1 MNKTKMIM
9 NIKAI
14 LISALLC
21 LTASVA
27 NAQNGSWSGELNIQG
42 MKLPLVFNFTDNGC
56 TIDSPSQGA
65 KGIKAEKSITPE
77 GKLKVTVGMIGATFE
92 GTMEEQAITGTFTQN
107 GMSFP
112 LTLKPGEQ
120 KNNRPQTP
128 VPPFPYT
135 TEEMTF
141 SNGDITLNGTLTLP
155 EGWDKS
161 TKVVVMVTGSG
172 QQNRDEE
179 LFEHKPFA
187 VIADALA
194 RKGIASLRYDDRGW
208 GNKAIRFT
216 DFTTDDFKQDAAA
229 GIDFLRRKFKSVGVI
244 GHSEGG
250 TIALMLASEGKA
262 DFIVTL
268 AGMAISG
275 KQTLMNQNLA
285 SLRSIGMPE
294 EMVKKYSDVI
304 SDIFDKVAAGQ
315 DIDEYLKGAENMENF
330 KPIIEQAKKLL
341 TSPYMRHF
349 ITIEIQ
355 SSLPNIKCPVL
366 ALNGKKD
373 TQVEYKQNLEVLESG
388 LTNCSHETI
397 AYDDL
402 NHLFQHC
409 ATGSIVEYHQ
419 IEETISQEVLDKI
432 ISWIK

>member
-1 MNKTKMIM
+1 MR
-9 NIKAI
+9 IKLFFIAAI
-14 LISALLC
+14 LC
-21 LTASVA
+21 LMASVA
-27 NAQNGSWSGELNIQG
+27 KAQKGSWSGELNIQG
-42 MKLPLVFNFTDNGC
+42 IKLPLVFNFTDDGC

-77 GKLKVTVGMIGATFE
+77 GKLKVTAGMIGASFE
-92 GTMEEQAITGTFTQN
+92 GTMEEQTITGTFTQN
-107 GMSFP
+107 GMSLP

-128 VPPFPYT
+128 VPPFPYI
-135 TEEMTF
+135 TEEVTF

-155 EGWDKS
+155 EGWDKN
-161 TKVVVMVTGSG
+161 TKAVVMVTGSG

-179 LFEHKPFA
+179 IFDHKPFA

-229 GIDFLRRKFKSVGVI
+229 GIDLLRRKFKTVGVI

-250 TIALMLASEGKA
+250 TIALMLASEGKT
-262 DFIVTL
+262 DFVVSL
-268 AGMAISG
+268 AGMTISG
-275 KQTLMNQNLA
+275 KQTLLNQNIDA
-285 SLRSIGMPE
+285 LRSIGLQE
-294 EMVKKYSDVI
+294 ETVEKYSEVI

-330 KPIIEQAKKLL
+330 KPIIDHAKKLL

-349 ITIEIQ
+349 ITKDIHN
-355 SSLPNIKCPVL
+355 SLPNIKCPVL

-373 TQVEYKQNLEVLESG
+373 TQVEYKQNLEVLENG
-388 LTNCSHETI
+388 LSNCSHETV
-397 AYDDL
+397 AYDNL

-409 ATGSIVEYHQ
+409 TNGSIVEYHQ

>member
-1 MNKTKMIM
+1 MR
-9 NIKAI
+9 IKLFFIAAI
-14 LISALLC
+14 LC
-21 LTASVA
+21 LMASVSK
-27 NAQNGSWSGELNIQG
+27 AQKGSWAGELNIQG
-42 MKLPLVFNFTDNGC
+42 IKLPLVFNFTDDGC

-77 GKLKVTVGMIGATFE
+77 GKLKVTAGMIGASFE
-92 GTMEEQAITGTFTQN
+92 GTMEEQTITGTFTQN
-107 GMSFP
+107 GMSLP

-128 VPPFPYT
+128 VPPFPYI
-135 TEEMTF
+135 TEEVTF

-155 EGWDKS
+155 EGWDKN
-161 TKVVVMVTGSG
+161 TKAVVMVTGSG

-179 LFEHKPFA
+179 IFDHKPFA

-229 GIDFLRRKFKSVGVI
+229 GIDLLRRKFKTVGVI

-250 TIALMLASEGKA
+250 TIALMLASEGKT
-262 DFIVTL
+262 DFVVSL
-268 AGMAISG
+268 AGMTISG
-275 KQTLMNQNLA
+275 KQTLLNQNIDA
-285 SLRSIGMPE
+285 LRSIGLQE
-294 EMVKKYSDVI
+294 ETVEKYSEVI

-330 KPIIEQAKKLL
+330 KPIIDHAKKLL

-349 ITIEIQ
+349 ITKDIHN
-355 SSLPNIKCPVL
+355 SLPNIKCPVL

-373 TQVEYKQNLEVLESG
+373 TQVEYKQNLEVLENG
-388 LTNCSHETI
+388 LSNCSHETV
-397 AYDDL
+397 AYDNL

-409 ATGSIVEYHQ
+409 TNGSIVEYHQ

>member
-1 MNKTKMIM
+1 MR
-9 NIKAI
+9 IKLFFIAAI
-14 LISALLC
+14 LC
-21 LTASVA
+21 LMASVA
-27 NAQNGSWSGELNIQG
+27 KAQKGSWSGELNIQG
-42 MKLPLVFNFTDNGC
+42 IKLPLVFNFTDDGC

-77 GKLKVTVGMIGATFE
+77 GKLKVTAGMIGASFE
-92 GTMEEQAITGTFTQN
+92 GTMEEQTITGTFTQN
-107 GMSFP
+107 GMSLP

-128 VPPFPYT
+128 VPPFPYI
-135 TEEMTF
+135 TEEVTF

-155 EGWDKS
+155 EGWDKN
-161 TKVVVMVTGSG
+161 TKAVVMVTGSG

-179 LFEHKPFA
+179 IFDHKPFA

-229 GIDFLRRKFKSVGVI
+229 GIDLLRRKFKTVGVI

-250 TIALMLASEGKA
+250 TIALMLASEGKT
-262 DFIVTL
+262 DFVVSL
-268 AGMAISG
+268 AGMTISG
-275 KQTLMNQNLA
+275 KQTLLNQNIDA
-285 SLRSIGMPE
+285 LRSIGLQE
-294 EMVKKYSDVI
+294 ETVKKYSEVI
-304 SDIFDKVAAGQ
+304 SDIFDKVAEGQ

-330 KPIIEQAKKLL
+330 KPIIDQAKKLL

-349 ITIEIQ
+349 ITKDIHN
-355 SSLPNIKCPVL
+355 SLPNIKCPVL

-373 TQVEYKQNLEVLESG
+373 TQVEYKQNLEVLENG
-388 LTNCSHETI
+388 LTNCSHETV
-397 AYDDL
+397 AYDNL

-409 ATGSIVEYHQ
+409 TNGSIVEYHQ

>member
-1 MNKTKMIM
+1 MR
-9 NIKAI
+9 IKSFFIA
-14 LISALLC
+14 ALLC
-21 LTASVA
+21 MTASVA
-27 NAQNGSWSGELNIQG
+27 KAQKGSWSGELNIQG
-42 MKLPLVFNFTDNGC
+42 IKLPLVFNFTDDGC
-56 TIDSPSQGA
+56 TLDSPSQGA

-77 GKLKVTVGMIGATFE
+77 GKLKVTVGTIGATFE
-92 GTMEEQAITGTFTQN
+92 GTMEEQTITGIFTQN

-135 TEEMTF
+135 TEEVTL
-141 SNGDITLNGTLTLP
+141 SNGDITLHGTLTLP
-155 EGWDKS
+155 QGCDKS
-161 TKVVVMVTGSG
+161 TKAVVMVTGSG

-179 LFEHKPFA
+179 IFGHKPFA

-194 RKGIASLRYDDRGW
+194 RNGIASLRYDDRGW
-208 GNKAIRFT
+208 GNKAIRFS
-216 DFTTDDFKQDAAA
+216 DFTTDDFKQDATTA
-229 GIDFLRRKFKSVGVI
+229 IDFLRRRFTTVGVV

-262 DFIVTL
+262 DFIVSL

-275 KQTLMNQNLA
+275 KQTLLNQNIA
-285 SLRSIGMPE
+285 TLRSIGMQE
-294 EMVKKYSDVI
+294 DAVEKFSGVI

-315 DIDEYLKGAENMENF
+315 DFDEYLKGAENMENF
-330 KPIIEQAKKLL
+330 KPVIEQAKKLL

-349 ITIEIQ
+349 ITIDIRA
-355 SSLPNIKCPVL
+355 SLPNIKCPVL

-373 TQVEYKQNLEVLESG
+373 TQVEYKQNLDTLENG
-388 LTNCSHETI
+388 LVNCSHETI

-409 ATGSIVEYHQ
+409 TNGSIVEYHQ

>member
-1 MNKTKMIM
+1 MR
-9 NIKAI
+9 IKLFFIAAI
-14 LISALLC
+14 LC
-21 LTASVA
+21 LMASVA
-27 NAQNGSWSGELNIQG
+27 KAQKGSWSGELNIQG
-42 MKLPLVFNFTDNGC
+42 IKLPLVFNFTDDGC

-77 GKLKVTVGMIGATFE
+77 GKLKVTVGMIGASFE

-107 GMSFP
+107 GMSLP

-128 VPPFPYT
+128 VPPFPYI
-135 TEEMTF
+135 TEEVTF

-155 EGWDKS
+155 EGWDKN
-161 TKVVVMVTGSG
+161 TKAVVMVTGSG

-179 LFEHKPFA
+179 IFDHKPFA

-229 GIDFLRRKFKSVGVI
+229 GIDLLRRKFKTVGVI

-250 TIALMLASEGKA
+250 TIALMLASEGKT
-262 DFIVTL
+262 DFVVSL
-268 AGMAISG
+268 AGMTISG
-275 KQTLMNQNLA
+275 KQTLLNQNIDA
-285 SLRSIGMPE
+285 LRSIGLQE
-294 EMVKKYSDVI
+294 ETVEKYSEVI

-330 KPIIEQAKKLL
+330 KPIIDHAKKLL

-349 ITIEIQ
+349 ITKDIHN
-355 SSLPNIKCPVL
+355 SLPNIKCPVL

-373 TQVEYKQNLEVLESG
+373 TQVEYKQNLEVLENG
-388 LTNCSHETI
+388 LTNCSHETV
-397 AYDDL
+397 AYDNL

-409 ATGSIVEYHQ
+409 TNGSIVEYHQ

>member
-1 MNKTKMIM
+1 MR
-9 NIKAI
+9 IKLFFIAAI
-14 LISALLC
+14 LC
-21 LTASVA
+21 LMASVSK
-27 NAQNGSWSGELNIQG
+27 AQKGSWAGELNIQG
-42 MKLPLVFNFTDNGC
+42 IKLPLVFNFTDDGC

-77 GKLKVTVGMIGATFE
+77 GKLKVTAWMIGASFE
-92 GTMEEQAITGTFTQN
+92 GTMEEQTITGTFTQN
-107 GMSFP
+107 GMSLP

-128 VPPFPYT
+128 VPPFPYI
-135 TEEMTF
+135 TEEVTF

-155 EGWDKS
+155 EGWDKN
-161 TKVVVMVTGSG
+161 TKAVVMVTGSG

-179 LFEHKPFA
+179 IFDHKPFA

-229 GIDFLRRKFKSVGVI
+229 GIDLLRRKFKTVGVI

-250 TIALMLASEGKA
+250 TIALMLASEGKT
-262 DFIVTL
+262 DFVVSL
-268 AGMAISG
+268 AGMTISG
-275 KQTLMNQNLA
+275 KQTLLNQNIDA
-285 SLRSIGMPE
+285 LRSIGLQE
-294 EMVKKYSDVI
+294 ETVEKYSEVI

-330 KPIIEQAKKLL
+330 KPIIDHAKKLL

-349 ITIEIQ
+349 ITKDIHN
-355 SSLPNIKCPVL
+355 SLPNIKCPVL

-373 TQVEYKQNLEVLESG
+373 TQVAYKQNLEVLENG
-388 LTNCSHETI
+388 LTNCSHETV
-397 AYDDL
+397 AYDNL

-409 ATGSIVEYHQ
+409 TNGSIVEYHQ

>member
-1 MNKTKMIM
+1 MR
-9 NIKAI
+9 IKLFFIAAI
-14 LISALLC
+14 LC
-21 LTASVA
+21 LMASVA
-27 NAQNGSWSGELNIQG
+27 KAQKGSWSGELNIQG
-42 MKLPLVFNFTDNGC
+42 IKLPLVFNFTDDGC

-77 GKLKVTVGMIGATFE
+77 GKLKVTAGMIGASFE
-92 GTMEEQAITGTFTQN
+92 GTMEEQTITGTFTQN
-107 GMSFP
+107 GMSLP

-128 VPPFPYT
+128 VPPFPYI
-135 TEEMTF
+135 TEEVTF

-155 EGWDKS
+155 EGWDKN
-161 TKVVVMVTGSG
+161 TKAVVMVTGSG

-179 LFEHKPFA
+179 IFDHKPFA

-229 GIDFLRRKFKSVGVI
+229 GIDLLRRKFKTVGVI

-250 TIALMLASEGKA
+250 TIALMLASEGKT
-262 DFIVTL
+262 DFVVSL
-268 AGMAISG
+268 AGMTISG
-275 KQTLMNQNLA
+275 KQTLLNQNIDA
-285 SLRSIGMPE
+285 LRSIGLQE
-294 EMVKKYSDVI
+294 ETVKKYSEVI

-330 KPIIEQAKKLL
+330 KPIIDQAKKLL

-349 ITIEIQ
+349 ITKDIHN
-355 SSLPNIKCPVL
+355 SLPNIKCPVL

-373 TQVEYKQNLEVLESG
+373 TQVEYKQNLEVLENG
-388 LTNCSHETI
+388 LTNCSHETV
-397 AYDDL
+397 AYDNL

-409 ATGSIVEYHQ
+409 TNGSIVEYHQ

-432 ISWIK
+432 TSWIK

>member
-1 MNKTKMIM
+1 MR
-9 NIKAI
+9 IKLFFIAAI
-14 LISALLC
+14 LC
-21 LTASVA
+21 LMASVA
-27 NAQNGSWSGELNIQG
+27 KAQKGSWSGELNIQG
-42 MKLPLVFNFTDNGC
+42 IKLPLVFNFTDDGC

-77 GKLKVTVGMIGATFE
+77 GKLKVTAGMIGASFE
-92 GTMEEQAITGTFTQN
+92 GTMEEQTITGTFTQN
-107 GMSFP
+107 GMSLP

-128 VPPFPYT
+128 VPPFPYI
-135 TEEMTF
+135 TEEVTF

-155 EGWDKS
+155 EGWDKN
-161 TKVVVMVTGSG
+161 TKAVVMVTGSG

-179 LFEHKPFA
+179 IFDHKPFA

-229 GIDFLRRKFKSVGVI
+229 GIDLLRRKFKTVGVI

-250 TIALMLASEGKA
+250 TIALMLASEGKT
-262 DFIVTL
+262 DFVVSL
-268 AGMAISG
+268 AGMTISG
-275 KQTLMNQNLA
+275 KQTLLNQNIDA
-285 SLRSIGMPE
+285 LRSIGLQE
-294 EMVKKYSDVI
+294 ETVEKYSEVI

-330 KPIIEQAKKLL
+330 KPIIDHAKKLL

-349 ITIEIQ
+349 ITKDIHN
-355 SSLPNIKCPVL
+355 SLPNIKCPVL

-373 TQVEYKQNLEVLESG
+373 TQVAYKQNLEVLENG
-388 LTNCSHETI
+388 LTNCSHETV
-397 AYDDL
+397 AYDNL

-409 ATGSIVEYHQ
+409 TNGSIVEYHQ

>member
-1 MNKTKMIM
+1 MR
-9 NIKAI
+9 IKLFFIAAI
-14 LISALLC
+14 LC
-21 LTASVA
+21 LMASVA
-27 NAQNGSWSGELNIQG
+27 KAQKGSWSGELNIQG
-42 MKLPLVFNFTDNGC
+42 IKLPLVFNFTDDGC

-77 GKLKVTVGMIGATFE
+77 GKLKVTAGMIGASFE
-92 GTMEEQAITGTFTQN
+92 GTMEEQTITGTFTQN
-107 GMSFP
+107 GMSLP

-128 VPPFPYT
+128 VPPFPYI
-135 TEEMTF
+135 TEEVTF

-155 EGWDKS
+155 EGWDKN
-161 TKVVVMVTGSG
+161 TKAVVMVTGSG

-179 LFEHKPFA
+179 IFDHKPFA

-229 GIDFLRRKFKSVGVI
+229 GIDLLRRKFKTVGVI

-250 TIALMLASEGKA
+250 TIALMLASEGKT
-262 DFIVTL
+262 DFVVSL
-268 AGMAISG
+268 AGMTISG
-275 KQTLMNQNLA
+275 KQTLLNQNIDA
-285 SLRSIGMPE
+285 LRSIGLQE
-294 EMVKKYSDVI
+294 ETVEKYSEVI

-330 KPIIEQAKKLL
+330 KPIIDQAKKLL

-349 ITIEIQ
+349 ITIDIHN
-355 SSLPNIKCPVL
+355 SLPNIKCPVL

-373 TQVEYKQNLEVLESG
+373 TQVEYKQNLEVLENG
-388 LTNCSHETI
+388 LTNCSHETV
-397 AYDDL
+397 AYDNL

-409 ATGSIVEYHQ
+409 TNGSIVEYHQ

>member
-1 MNKTKMIM
+1 MR
-9 NIKAI
+9 IKLFFIAAI
-14 LISALLC
+14 LC
-21 LTASVA
+21 LMASVA
-27 NAQNGSWSGELNIQG
+27 KAQKGSWSGELNIQG
-42 MKLPLVFNFTDNGC
+42 IKLPLVFNFTDDGC

-77 GKLKVTVGMIGATFE
+77 GKLKVTAGMIGASFE

-107 GMSFP
+107 GMSLP

-128 VPPFPYT
+128 VPPFPYI
-135 TEEMTF
+135 TEEVTF

-155 EGWDKS
+155 EGWDKN
-161 TKVVVMVTGSG
+161 TKAVVMVTGSG

-179 LFEHKPFA
+179 IFDHKPFA

-229 GIDFLRRKFKSVGVI
+229 GIDLLRRKFKTVGVI

-250 TIALMLASEGKA
+250 TIALMLASEGKT
-262 DFIVTL
+262 DFVVSL
-268 AGMAISG
+268 AGMTISG
-275 KQTLMNQNLA
+275 KQTLLNQNIDA
-285 SLRSIGMPE
+285 LRSIGLQE
-294 EMVKKYSDVI
+294 ETVKKYSEVI

-330 KPIIEQAKKLL
+330 KPIIDHAKKLL

-349 ITIEIQ
+349 ITKDIHN
-355 SSLPNIKCPVL
+355 SLPNIKCPVL

-373 TQVEYKQNLEVLESG
+373 TQVEYKQNLEVLENG
-388 LTNCSHETI
+388 LTNCSHETV
-397 AYDDL
+397 AYDNL

-409 ATGSIVEYHQ
+409 TNGSIVEYHQ

>member
-1 MNKTKMIM
+1 MR
-9 NIKAI
+9 IKLFFIAAI
-14 LISALLC
+14 LC
-21 LTASVA
+21 LMASVA
-27 NAQNGSWSGELNIQG
+27 KAQKGSWSGELNIQG
-42 MKLPLVFNFTDNGC
+42 IKLPLVFNFTDDGC

-77 GKLKVTVGMIGATFE
+77 GKLKVTAGMIGASFE
-92 GTMEEQAITGTFTQN
+92 GTMEEQTITGTFTQN
-107 GMSFP
+107 GMSLP

-128 VPPFPYT
+128 VPPFPYI
-135 TEEMTF
+135 TEEVTF

-155 EGWDKS
+155 EGWDKN
-161 TKVVVMVTGSG
+161 TKAVVMVTGSG

-179 LFEHKPFA
+179 IFDHKPFA

-229 GIDFLRRKFKSVGVI
+229 GIDLLRRKFKTVGVI

-250 TIALMLASEGKA
+250 TIALMLASEGKT
-262 DFIVTL
+262 DFVVSL
-268 AGMAISG
+268 AGMTISG
-275 KQTLMNQNLA
+275 KQTLLNQNIDA
-285 SLRSIGMPE
+285 LRSIGLQE
-294 EMVKKYSDVI
+294 ETVEKYSDVI

-330 KPIIEQAKKLL
+330 KPIIDHAKKLL

-349 ITIEIQ
+349 ITKDIHN
-355 SSLPNIKCPVL
+355 SLPNIKCPVL

-373 TQVEYKQNLEVLESG
+373 TQVEYKQNLEVLENG

-397 AYDDL
+397 AYDNL

-409 ATGSIVEYHQ
+409 TNGSIVEYHQ

>member
-1 MNKTKMIM
+1 MR
-9 NIKAI
+9 IKLFFIAAI
-14 LISALLC
+14 LC
-21 LTASVA
+21 LMASVA
-27 NAQNGSWSGELNIQG
+27 KAQKGSWSGELNIQG
-42 MKLPLVFNFTDNGC
+42 IKLPLVFNFTDDGC

-77 GKLKVTVGMIGATFE
+77 GKLKVTAGMIGASFE
-92 GTMEEQAITGTFTQN
+92 GTMEEQTITGTFTQN
-107 GMSFP
+107 GMSLP

-128 VPPFPYT
+128 VPPFPYI
-135 TEEMTF
+135 TEEVTF

-155 EGWDKS
+155 EGWDKN
-161 TKVVVMVTGSG
+161 TKAVVMVTGSG

-179 LFEHKPFA
+179 IFDHKPFA

-229 GIDFLRRKFKSVGVI
+229 GIDLLRRKFKTVGVI

-250 TIALMLASEGKA
+250 TIALMLASEGKT
-262 DFIVTL
+262 DFVVSL
-268 AGMAISG
+268 AGMTISG
-275 KQTLMNQNLA
+275 KQTLLNQNIDA
-285 SLRSIGMPE
+285 LRSIGLQE
-294 EMVKKYSDVI
+294 ETVKKYSEVI
-304 SDIFDKVAAGQ
+304 SDIFDKVAEGQ

-330 KPIIEQAKKLL
+330 KPIIDQAKKLL

-349 ITIEIQ
+349 ITIDIHN
-355 SSLPNIKCPVL
+355 SLPNIKCPVL

-373 TQVEYKQNLEVLESG
+373 TQVAYKQNLEVLENG

-397 AYDDL
+397 AYDNL

-409 ATGSIVEYHQ
+409 TNGSIVEYHQ

>member
-1 MNKTKMIM
+1 MR
-9 NIKAI
+9 IKLFFIAAI
-14 LISALLC
+14 LC
-21 LTASVA
+21 LMASVA
-27 NAQNGSWSGELNIQG
+27 KAQKGSWSGELNIQG
-42 MKLPLVFNFTDNGC
+42 IKLPLVFNFTDDGC

-77 GKLKVTVGMIGATFE
+77 GKLKVTAGMIGASFE
-92 GTMEEQAITGTFTQN
+92 GTMEEQTITGTFTQN
-107 GMSFP
+107 GMSLP

-128 VPPFPYT
+128 VPPFPYI
-135 TEEMTF
+135 TEEVTF

-155 EGWDKS
+155 EGWDKN
-161 TKVVVMVTGSG
+161 TKAVVMVTGSG

-179 LFEHKPFA
+179 IFDHKPFA

-216 DFTTDDFKQDAAA
+216 DFTTDDFKHDTAA
-229 GIDFLRRKFKSVGVI
+229 GIDLLRRKFKTVGVI

-250 TIALMLASEGKA
+250 TIALMLASEGKT
-262 DFIVTL
+262 DFIVSL
-268 AGMAISG
+268 AGMTISG
-275 KQTLMNQNLA
+275 KQTLLNQNIDA
-285 SLRSIGMPE
+285 LRSIGLQE
-294 EMVKKYSDVI
+294 ETVEKYSEVI

-330 KPIIEQAKKLL
+330 KPIIDHAKKLL

-349 ITIEIQ
+349 ITIDIHN
-355 SSLPNIKCPVL
+355 SLPNIKCPVL

-373 TQVEYKQNLEVLESG
+373 TQVAYKQNLEVLENG

-397 AYDDL
+397 AYDNL

-409 ATGSIVEYHQ
+409 TNGSIVEYHQ

>member
-1 MNKTKMIM
+1 MR
-9 NIKAI
+9 IKLFFIAAI
-14 LISALLC
+14 LC
-21 LTASVA
+21 LMASVA
-27 NAQNGSWSGELNIQG
+27 KAQKGSWSGELNIQG
-42 MKLPLVFNFTDNGC
+42 IKLPLVFNFTDDGC

-77 GKLKVTVGMIGATFE
+77 GKLKVTAGMIGASFE
-92 GTMEEQAITGTFTQN
+92 GTMEEQTITGTFTQN
-107 GMSFP
+107 GMSLP

-135 TEEMTF
+135 TEEVTF

-155 EGWDKS
+155 EGWDKN
-161 TKVVVMVTGSG
+161 TKAVVMVTGSG

-179 LFEHKPFA
+179 IFDHKPFA

-229 GIDFLRRKFKSVGVI
+229 GIDLLRRKFKTVGVI

-250 TIALMLASEGKA
+250 TIALMLASEGKT
-262 DFIVTL
+262 DFVVSL
-268 AGMAISG
+268 AGMTISG
-275 KQTLMNQNLA
+275 KQTLLNQNIDA
-285 SLRSIGMPE
+285 LRSIGLQE
-294 EMVKKYSDVI
+294 ETVEKYSEVI

-330 KPIIEQAKKLL
+330 KPIIDHAKKLL

-349 ITIEIQ
+349 ITKDIHN
-355 SSLPNIKCPVL
+355 SLPNIKCPVL

-373 TQVEYKQNLEVLESG
+373 TQVAYKQNLEVLENG
-388 LTNCSHETI
+388 LSNCSHETI
-397 AYDDL
+397 AYDNL

-409 ATGSIVEYHQ
+409 TNGSIVEYHQ

>member
-1 MNKTKMIM
+1 MR
-9 NIKAI
+9 IKLFFIAAI
-14 LISALLC
+14 LC
-21 LTASVA
+21 LMASVA
-27 NAQNGSWSGELNIQG
+27 KAQKGSWSGELNIQG
-42 MKLPLVFNFTDNGC
+42 IKLPLVFNFTDDGC

-77 GKLKVTVGMIGATFE
+77 GKLKVTAGMIGASFE
-92 GTMEEQAITGTFTQN
+92 GTMEEQTITGTFTQN
-107 GMSFP
+107 GMSLP

-128 VPPFPYT
+128 VPPFPYI
-135 TEEMTF
+135 TEEVTF

-155 EGWDKS
+155 EGWDKN
-161 TKVVVMVTGSG
+161 TKAVVMVTGSG

-179 LFEHKPFA
+179 IFDHKPFA

-229 GIDFLRRKFKSVGVI
+229 GIDLLRRKFKTVGVI

-250 TIALMLASEGKA
+250 TIALMLASEGKT
-262 DFIVTL
+262 DFVVSL
-268 AGMAISG
+268 AGMTISG
-275 KQTLMNQNLA
+275 KQTLLNQNIDA
-285 SLRSIGMPE
+285 LRSIGLQE
-294 EMVKKYSDVI
+294 ETVEKYSEVI

-330 KPIIEQAKKLL
+330 KPIIDHAKKLL

-349 ITIEIQ
+349 ITIDIHN
-355 SSLPNIKCPVL
+355 SLPNIKCPVL

-373 TQVEYKQNLEVLESG
+373 TQVEYKQNLEVLENG
-388 LTNCSHETI
+388 LTNCSHETV
-397 AYDDL
+397 AYDNL

-409 ATGSIVEYHQ
+409 TNGSIVEYHQ

>member
-1 MNKTKMIM
+1 MR
-9 NIKAI
+9 IKLFFIAAI
-14 LISALLC
+14 LC
-21 LTASVA
+21 LMASVA
-27 NAQNGSWSGELNIQG
+27 KAQKGSWSGELNIQG
-42 MKLPLVFNFTDNGC
+42 IKLPLVFNFTDDGC

-77 GKLKVTVGMIGATFE
+77 GKLKVTAGMIGASFE
-92 GTMEEQAITGTFTQN
+92 GTMEEQTITGTFTQN
-107 GMSFP
+107 GMSLP

-128 VPPFPYT
+128 VPPFPYI
-135 TEEMTF
+135 TEEVTF

-155 EGWDKS
+155 EGWDKN
-161 TKVVVMVTGSG
+161 TKAVVMVTGSG

-179 LFEHKPFA
+179 IFDHKPFA

-229 GIDFLRRKFKSVGVI
+229 GIDLLRRKFKTVGVI

-250 TIALMLASEGKA
+250 TIALMLASEGKT
-262 DFIVTL
+262 DFIVSL
-268 AGMAISG
+268 AGMTISG
-275 KQTLMNQNLA
+275 KQTLLNQNIDA
-285 SLRSIGMPE
+285 LRSIGLQE
-294 EMVKKYSDVI
+294 ETVKKYSEVI
-304 SDIFDKVAAGQ
+304 SDIFDKVAEGQ

-330 KPIIEQAKKLL
+330 KPIIDQAKKLL

-349 ITIEIQ
+349 ITIDIHN
-355 SSLPNIKCPVL
+355 SLPNIKCPVL

-373 TQVEYKQNLEVLESG
+373 TQVAYKQNLEVLENG
-388 LTNCSHETI
+388 LSNCSHETI
-397 AYDDL
+397 AYDNL

-409 ATGSIVEYHQ
+409 TNGSIVEYHQ

>member
-1 MNKTKMIM
+1 MR
-9 NIKAI
+9 IKLFFIAAI
-14 LISALLC
+14 LC
-21 LTASVA
+21 LMASVA
-27 NAQNGSWSGELNIQG
+27 KAQKGSWSGELNIQG
-42 MKLPLVFNFTDNGC
+42 IKLPLVFNFTDDGC

-77 GKLKVTVGMIGATFE
+77 GKLKVTAGMIGASFE
-92 GTMEEQAITGTFTQN
+92 GTMEEQTITGTFTQN
-107 GMSFP
+107 GMSLP

-135 TEEMTF
+135 TEEVTF

-155 EGWDKS
+155 EGWDKN
-161 TKVVVMVTGSG
+161 TKAVVMVTGSG

-179 LFEHKPFA
+179 IFDHKPFA

-229 GIDFLRRKFKSVGVI
+229 GIDLLRRKFKTVGVI

-250 TIALMLASEGKA
+250 TIALMLASEGKT
-262 DFIVTL
+262 DFVVSL
-268 AGMAISG
+268 AGMTISG
-275 KQTLMNQNLA
+275 KQTLLNQNIDA
-285 SLRSIGMPE
+285 LRSIGLQE
-294 EMVKKYSDVI
+294 ETVKKYSEVI
-304 SDIFDKVAAGQ
+304 SDIFDKVAEGQ

-330 KPIIEQAKKLL
+330 KPIIDQAKKLL

-349 ITIEIQ
+349 ITIDIHN
-355 SSLPNIKCPVL
+355 SLPNIKCPVL

-373 TQVEYKQNLEVLESG
+373 TQVAYKQNLEVLENG

-397 AYDDL
+397 AYDNL

-409 ATGSIVEYHQ
+409 TNGSIVEYHQ

>member
-1 MNKTKMIM
+1 MR
-9 NIKAI
+9 IKLFFIAAI
-14 LISALLC
+14 LC
-21 LTASVA
+21 LMASVA
-27 NAQNGSWSGELNIQG
+27 KAQKGSWSGELNIQG
-42 MKLPLVFNFTDNGC
+42 IKLPLVFNFTDDGC

-77 GKLKVTVGMIGATFE
+77 GKLKVTAGMIGASFE
-92 GTMEEQAITGTFTQN
+92 GTMEEQTITGTFTQN
-107 GMSFP
+107 GMSLP

-128 VPPFPYT
+128 VPPFPYI
-135 TEEMTF
+135 TEEVTF

-155 EGWDKS
+155 EGWDKN
-161 TKVVVMVTGSG
+161 TKAVVMVTGSG

-179 LFEHKPFA
+179 IFDHKPFA

-216 DFTTDDFKQDAAA
+216 DFTTDDFKHDTAA
-229 GIDFLRRKFKSVGVI
+229 GIDLLRRKFKTVGVI

-250 TIALMLASEGKA
+250 TIALMLASEGKT
-262 DFIVTL
+262 DFIVSL
-268 AGMAISG
+268 AGMTISG
-275 KQTLMNQNLA
+275 KQTLLNQNIDA
-285 SLRSIGMPE
+285 LRSIGLQE
-294 EMVKKYSDVI
+294 ETVKKYSEVI
-304 SDIFDKVAAGQ
+304 SDIFDKVAEGQ

-330 KPIIEQAKKLL
+330 KPIIDQAKKLL

-349 ITIEIQ
+349 ITIDIHN
-355 SSLPNIKCPVL
+355 SLPNIKCPVL

-373 TQVEYKQNLEVLESG
+373 TQVAYKQNLEVLENG

-397 AYDDL
+397 AYDNL

-409 ATGSIVEYHQ
+409 SNGSIVEYHQ
-419 IEETISQEVLDKI
+419 IEETISQKVLDKI

>member
-1 MNKTKMIM
+1 MR
-9 NIKAI
+9 IKLFFIAAI
-14 LISALLC
+14 LC
-21 LTASVA
+21 LMASVA
-27 NAQNGSWSGELNIQG
+27 KAQKGSWSGELNIQG
-42 MKLPLVFNFTDNGC
+42 IKLPLVFNFTDDGC

-77 GKLKVTVGMIGATFE
+77 GKLKVTVGMIGASFE
-92 GTMEEQAITGTFTQN
+92 GTMEEQTITGTFTQN
-107 GMSFP
+107 GMSLP

-128 VPPFPYT
+128 VPPFPYI
-135 TEEMTF
+135 TEEVTF

-155 EGWDKS
+155 EGWDKN

-179 LFEHKPFA
+179 IFDHKPFA

-229 GIDFLRRKFKSVGVI
+229 GIDLLRRKFKTVGVI

-250 TIALMLASEGKA
+250 TIALMLASEGKT
-262 DFIVTL
+262 DFIVSL
-268 AGMAISG
+268 AGMTISG
-275 KQTLMNQNLA
+275 KQTLLNQNIDA
-285 SLRSIGMPE
+285 LRSIGLQE
-294 EMVKKYSDVI
+294 ETVEKYSEVI

-330 KPIIEQAKKLL
+330 KPIIDHAKKLL

-349 ITIEIQ
+349 ITKDIHN
-355 SSLPNIKCPVL
+355 SLPNIKCPVL

-373 TQVEYKQNLEVLESG
+373 TQVEYKQNLEVLENG
-388 LTNCSHETI
+388 LTNCSHETV
-397 AYDDL
+397 AYDNL

-409 ATGSIVEYHQ
+409 TNGSIVEYHQ

>member
-1 MNKTKMIM
+1 MR
-9 NIKAI
+9 IKLFFIAAI
-14 LISALLC
+14 LC
-21 LTASVA
+21 LMASVSK
-27 NAQNGSWSGELNIQG
+27 AQKGSWAGELNIQG
-42 MKLPLVFNFTDNGC
+42 IKLPLVFNFTDDGC

-77 GKLKVTVGMIGATFE
+77 GKLKVTAGMIGASFE
-92 GTMEEQAITGTFTQN
+92 GTMEEQTITGTFTQN
-107 GMSFP
+107 GMSLP

-128 VPPFPYT
+128 VPPFPYI
-135 TEEMTF
+135 TEEVTF

-155 EGWDKS
+155 EGWDKN
-161 TKVVVMVTGSG
+161 TKAVVMVTGSG

-179 LFEHKPFA
+179 IFDHKPFA

-229 GIDFLRRKFKSVGVI
+229 GIDLLRRKFKTVGVI

-250 TIALMLASEGKA
+250 TIALMLASEGKT
-262 DFIVTL
+262 DFIVSL
-268 AGMAISG
+268 AGMTISG
-275 KQTLMNQNLA
+275 KQTLLNQNIDA
-285 SLRSIGMPE
+285 LRSIGLQE
-294 EMVKKYSDVI
+294 ETVKKYSEVI
-304 SDIFDKVAAGQ
+304 SDIFDKVAEGQ

-330 KPIIEQAKKLL
+330 KPIIDQAKKLL

-349 ITIEIQ
+349 ITIDIHN
-355 SSLPNIKCPVL
+355 SLPNIKCPVL

-373 TQVEYKQNLEVLESG
+373 TQVAYKQNLEVLENG

-397 AYDDL
+397 AYDNL

-409 ATGSIVEYHQ
+409 TNGSIVEYHQ

>member
-1 MNKTKMIM
+1 MR
-9 NIKAI
+9 IKLFFIAAI
-14 LISALLC
+14 LC
-21 LTASVA
+21 LMASVA
-27 NAQNGSWSGELNIQG
+27 KAQKGSWSGELNIQG
-42 MKLPLVFNFTDNGC
+42 IKLPLVFNFTDDGC

-77 GKLKVTVGMIGATFE
+77 GKLKVTAGMIGASFE
-92 GTMEEQAITGTFTQN
+92 GTMEEQTITGTFTQN
-107 GMSFP
+107 GMSLP

-128 VPPFPYT
+128 VPPFPYI
-135 TEEMTF
+135 TEEVTF

-155 EGWDKS
+155 EGWDKN
-161 TKVVVMVTGSG
+161 TKAVVMVTGSG

-179 LFEHKPFA
+179 IFDHKPFA

-229 GIDFLRRKFKSVGVI
+229 GIDLLRRKFKTVGVI

-250 TIALMLASEGKA
+250 TIALMLASEGKT
-262 DFIVTL
+262 DFVVSL
-268 AGMAISG
+268 AGMTISG
-275 KQTLMNQNLA
+275 KQTLLNQDIDA
-285 SLRSIGMPE
+285 LRSIGLQE
-294 EMVKKYSDVI
+294 ETVEKYSEVI

-330 KPIIEQAKKLL
+330 KPIIDHAKKLL

-349 ITIEIQ
+349 ITKDIHN
-355 SSLPNIKCPVL
+355 SLPNIKCPVL

-373 TQVEYKQNLEVLESG
+373 TQVEYKQNLEVLENG
-388 LTNCSHETI
+388 LTNCSHETV
-397 AYDDL
+397 AYDNL

-409 ATGSIVEYHQ
+409 TNGSIVEYHQ

>member
-1 MNKTKMIM
+1 MR
-9 NIKAI
+9 IKLFFIAAI
-14 LISALLC
+14 LC
-21 LTASVA
+21 LMASVA
-27 NAQNGSWSGELNIQG
+27 KAQKGSWSGELNIQG
-42 MKLPLVFNFTDNGC
+42 IKLPLVFNFTDDGC
-56 TIDSPSQGA
+56 PIDSPSQGA

-77 GKLKVTVGMIGATFE
+77 GKLKVTAGMIGASFE
-92 GTMEEQAITGTFTQN
+92 GTMEEQTITGTFTQN
-107 GMSFP
+107 GMSLP

-128 VPPFPYT
+128 VPPFPYI
-135 TEEMTF
+135 TEEVTF

-155 EGWDKS
+155 EGWDKN
-161 TKVVVMVTGSG
+161 TKAVVMVTGSG

-179 LFEHKPFA
+179 IFDHKPFA

-229 GIDFLRRKFKSVGVI
+229 GIDLLRRKFKTVGVI

-250 TIALMLASEGKA
+250 TIALMLASEGKT
-262 DFIVTL
+262 DFIVSL
-268 AGMAISG
+268 AGMTISG
-275 KQTLMNQNLA
+275 KQTLLNQNIDA
-285 SLRSIGMPE
+285 LRSIGLQE
-294 EMVKKYSDVI
+294 ETVKKYSEVI
-304 SDIFDKVAAGQ
+304 SDIFDKVAEGQ

-330 KPIIEQAKKLL
+330 KPIIDQAKKLL

-349 ITIEIQ
+349 ITIDIHN
-355 SSLPNIKCPVL
+355 SLPNIKCPVL

-373 TQVEYKQNLEVLESG
+373 TQVAYKQNLEVLENG

-397 AYDDL
+397 AYDNL

-409 ATGSIVEYHQ
+409 TNGSIVEYHQ

>member
-1 MNKTKMIM
+1 MR
-9 NIKAI
+9 IKLFFIAAI
-14 LISALLC
+14 LC
-21 LTASVA
+21 LMASVA
-27 NAQNGSWSGELNIQG
+27 KAQKGSWSGELNIQG
-42 MKLPLVFNFTDNGC
+42 IKLPLVFNFTDDGC

-77 GKLKVTVGMIGATFE
+77 GKLKVTAGMIGASFE
-92 GTMEEQAITGTFTQN
+92 GTMEEQTITGTFTQN
-107 GMSFP
+107 GMSLP

-128 VPPFPYT
+128 VPPFPYI
-135 TEEMTF
+135 TEEVTF

-155 EGWDKS
+155 EGWDKN
-161 TKVVVMVTGSG
+161 TKAVVMVTGSG

-179 LFEHKPFA
+179 IFDHKPFA

-216 DFTTDDFKQDAAA
+216 DFTTDDFKHDTAA
-229 GIDFLRRKFKSVGVI
+229 GIDLLRRKFKTVGVI

-250 TIALMLASEGKA
+250 TIALMLASEGKT
-262 DFIVTL
+262 DFVVSL
-268 AGMAISG
+268 AGMTISG
-275 KQTLMNQNLA
+275 KQTLLNQNIDA
-285 SLRSIGMPE
+285 LRSIGLQE
-294 EMVKKYSDVI
+294 ETVEKYSEVI
-304 SDIFDKVAAGQ
+304 SDIFDKVAEGQ

-330 KPIIEQAKKLL
+330 KPIIDQAKKLL

-349 ITIEIQ
+349 ITIDIHN
-355 SSLPNIKCPVL
+355 SLPNIKCPVL

-373 TQVEYKQNLEVLESG
+373 TQVAYKQNLEVLENG

-397 AYDDL
+397 AYDNL

-409 ATGSIVEYHQ
+409 TNGSIVEYHQ

>member
-1 MNKTKMIM
+1 MR
-9 NIKAI
+9 IKLFFIAAI
-14 LISALLC
+14 LC
-21 LTASVA
+21 LMASVA
-27 NAQNGSWSGELNIQG
+27 KAQKGSWSGELNIQG
-42 MKLPLVFNFTDNGC
+42 IKLPLVFNFTDDGC

-77 GKLKVTVGMIGATFE
+77 GKLKVTVGMIGASFE
-92 GTMEEQAITGTFTQN
+92 GTMEEQTITGTFTQN
-107 GMSFP
+107 GMSLP

-128 VPPFPYT
+128 VPPFPYI
-135 TEEMTF
+135 TEEVTF

-155 EGWDKS
+155 EGWDKN
-161 TKVVVMVTGSG
+161 TKAVVMVTGSG

-179 LFEHKPFA
+179 IFDHKPFA

-229 GIDFLRRKFKSVGVI
+229 GIDLLRRKFKTVGVI

-250 TIALMLASEGKA
+250 TIALMLASEGKT
-262 DFIVTL
+262 DFVVSL
-268 AGMAISG
+268 AGMTISG
-275 KQTLMNQNLA
+275 KQTLLNQNIDA
-285 SLRSIGMPE
+285 LRSIGLQE
-294 EMVKKYSDVI
+294 ETVEKYSEVI

-330 KPIIEQAKKLL
+330 KPIIDHAKKLL

-349 ITIEIQ
+349 ITKDIHN
-355 SSLPNIKCPVL
+355 SLPNIKCPVL

-373 TQVEYKQNLEVLESG
+373 TQVEYKQNLEVLENG
-388 LTNCSHETI
+388 LSNCSHETV
-397 AYDDL
+397 AYDNL

-409 ATGSIVEYHQ
+409 TNGSIVEYHQ

>member
-1 MNKTKMIM
+1 MR
-9 NIKAI
+9 IKLFFIAAI
-14 LISALLC
+14 LC
-21 LTASVA
+21 LMASVA
-27 NAQNGSWSGELNIQG
+27 KAQKGSWSGELNIQG
-42 MKLPLVFNFTDNGC
+42 IKLPLVFNFTDDGC

-77 GKLKVTVGMIGATFE
+77 GKLKVTAGMIGASFE
-92 GTMEEQAITGTFTQN
+92 GTMEEQTITGTFTQN
-107 GMSFP
+107 GMSLP

-128 VPPFPYT
+128 VPPFPYI
-135 TEEMTF
+135 TEEVTF

-155 EGWDKS
+155 EGWDKN
-161 TKVVVMVTGSG
+161 TKAVVMVTGSG

-179 LFEHKPFA
+179 IFDHKPFA

-229 GIDFLRRKFKSVGVI
+229 GIDLLRRKFKTVGVI

-250 TIALMLASEGKA
+250 TIALMLASEGKT
-262 DFIVTL
+262 DFIVSL
-268 AGMAISG
+268 AGMTISG
-275 KQTLMNQNLA
+275 KQTLLNQNIDA
-285 SLRSIGMPE
+285 LRSIGLQE
-294 EMVKKYSDVI
+294 ETVKKYSEVI

-330 KPIIEQAKKLL
+330 KPIIDHAKKLL

-349 ITIEIQ
+349 ITKDIHN
-355 SSLPNIKCPVL
+355 SLPNIKCPVL

-373 TQVEYKQNLEVLESG
+373 TQVEYKQNLEVLENG
-388 LTNCSHETI
+388 LTNCSHETV
-397 AYDDL
+397 AYDNL

-409 ATGSIVEYHQ
+409 TNGSIVEYHQ

>member
-1 MNKTKMIM
+1 MR
-9 NIKAI
+9 IKLFFIAAI
-14 LISALLC
+14 LC
-21 LTASVA
+21 LMASVA
-27 NAQNGSWSGELNIQG
+27 KAQKGSWSGELNIQG
-42 MKLPLVFNFTDNGC
+42 IKLPLVFNFTDDGC

-77 GKLKVTVGMIGATFE
+77 GKLKVTAGMIGASFE
-92 GTMEEQAITGTFTQN
+92 GTMEEQTITGTFTQN
-107 GMSFP
+107 GMSLP

-128 VPPFPYT
+128 VPPFPYI
-135 TEEMTF
+135 TEEVTF

-155 EGWDKS
+155 EGWDKN
-161 TKVVVMVTGSG
+161 TKAVVMVTGSG

-179 LFEHKPFA
+179 IFDHKPFA

-216 DFTTDDFKQDAAA
+216 DFTTDDFKHDTAA
-229 GIDFLRRKFKSVGVI
+229 GIDLLRRKFKTVGVI

-250 TIALMLASEGKA
+250 TIALMLASEGKT
-262 DFIVTL
+262 DFIVSL
-268 AGMAISG
+268 AGMTISG
-275 KQTLMNQNLA
+275 KQTLLNQNIDA
-285 SLRSIGMPE
+285 LRSIGLQE
-294 EMVKKYSDVI
+294 ETVKKYSEVI
-304 SDIFDKVAAGQ
+304 SDIFDKVAEGQ

-330 KPIIEQAKKLL
+330 KPIIDQAKKLL

-349 ITIEIQ
+349 ITKDIHN
-355 SSLPNIKCPVL
+355 SLPNIKCPVL

-373 TQVEYKQNLEVLESG
+373 TQVAYKQNLEVLENG
-388 LTNCSHETI
+388 LSNCSHETI
-397 AYDDL
+397 AYDNL

-409 ATGSIVEYHQ
+409 TNGSIVEYHQ

>member
-1 MNKTKMIM
+1 MR
-9 NIKAI
+9 IKLFFIAAI
-14 LISALLC
+14 LC
-21 LTASVA
+21 LMASVSK
-27 NAQNGSWSGELNIQG
+27 AQKGSWAGELNIQG
-42 MKLPLVFNFTDNGC
+42 IKLPLVFNFTDNGC

-77 GKLKVTVGMIGATFE
+77 GKLKVTVGMIGASFE
-92 GTMEEQAITGTFTQN
+92 GTMEEQTITGTFTQN
-107 GMSFP
+107 GMSLP

-128 VPPFPYT
+128 VPPFPYI
-135 TEEMTF
+135 TEEVTF

-155 EGWDKS
+155 EGWDKN
-161 TKVVVMVTGSG
+161 TKAVVMVTGSG

-179 LFEHKPFA
+179 IFDHKPFA

-229 GIDFLRRKFKSVGVI
+229 GIDLLRRKFKTVGVI

-250 TIALMLASEGKA
+250 TIALMLASEGKT
-262 DFIVTL
+262 DFVVSL
-268 AGMAISG
+268 AGMTISG
-275 KQTLMNQNLA
+275 KQTLLNQNIDA
-285 SLRSIGMPE
+285 LRSIGLQE
-294 EMVKKYSDVI
+294 ETVKKYSEVI

-330 KPIIEQAKKLL
+330 KPIIDHAKKLL

-349 ITIEIQ
+349 ITKDIHN
-355 SSLPNIKCPVL
+355 SLPNIKCPVL

-373 TQVEYKQNLEVLESG
+373 THVEYKQNLEVLENG
-388 LTNCSHETI
+388 LTNCSHETV
-397 AYDDL
+397 AYDNL

-409 ATGSIVEYHQ
+409 TNGSIVEYHQ

>member
-1 MNKTKMIM
+1 MR
-9 NIKAI
+9 IKLFFIAAI
-14 LISALLC
+14 LC
-21 LTASVA
+21 LMASVA
-27 NAQNGSWSGELNIQG
+27 KAQKGSWSGELNIQG
-42 MKLPLVFNFTDNGC
+42 IKLPLVFNFTDDGC

-77 GKLKVTVGMIGATFE
+77 GKLKVTAGMIGASFE
-92 GTMEEQAITGTFTQN
+92 GTMEEQTITGTFTQN
-107 GMSFP
+107 GMSLP

-128 VPPFPYT
+128 VPPFPYI
-135 TEEMTF
+135 TEEVTF

-155 EGWDKS
+155 EGWDKN
-161 TKVVVMVTGSG
+161 TKAVVMVTGSG

-179 LFEHKPFA
+179 IFDHKPFA

-208 GNKAIRFT
+208 GNKEITFT

-229 GIDFLRRKFKSVGVI
+229 GIDLLRRKFKTVGVI

-250 TIALMLASEGKA
+250 TIALMLASEGKT
-262 DFIVTL
+262 DFVVSL
-268 AGMAISG
+268 AGMTISG
-275 KQTLMNQNLA
+275 KQTLLNQNIDA
-285 SLRSIGMPE
+285 LRSIGLQE
-294 EMVKKYSDVI
+294 ETVEKYSEVI

-330 KPIIEQAKKLL
+330 KPIIDQAKILL

-349 ITIEIQ
+349 ITKDIHN
-355 SSLPNIKCPVL
+355 SLPNIKCPVL

-373 TQVEYKQNLEVLESG
+373 TQVEYKQNLEVLENG
-388 LTNCSHETI
+388 LTNCSHETV
-397 AYDDL
+397 AYDNL

-409 ATGSIVEYHQ
+409 TNGSIVEYHQ

>member
-1 MNKTKMIM
+1 MR
-9 NIKAI
+9 IKLFFIAAI
-14 LISALLC
+14 LC
-21 LTASVA
+21 LMASVA
-27 NAQNGSWSGELNIQG
+27 KAQKGSWSGELNIQG
-42 MKLPLVFNFTDNGC
+42 IKLPLVFNFTDDGC

-77 GKLKVTVGMIGATFE
+77 GKLKVTAGMIGASFE
-92 GTMEEQAITGTFTQN
+92 GTMEEQTITGTFTQN
-107 GMSFP
+107 GMSLP

-128 VPPFPYT
+128 VPPFPYI
-135 TEEMTF
+135 TEEVTF

-155 EGWDKS
+155 EGWNKN
-161 TKVVVMVTGSG
+161 TKAVVMVTGSG

-179 LFEHKPFA
+179 IFDHKPFA

-229 GIDFLRRKFKSVGVI
+229 GIDLLRRKFKTVGVI

-250 TIALMLASEGKA
+250 TIALMLASEGKT
-262 DFIVTL
+262 DFVVSL
-268 AGMAISG
+268 AGMTISG
-275 KQTLMNQNLA
+275 KQTLLNQNIDA
-285 SLRSIGMPE
+285 LRSIGLQE
-294 EMVKKYSDVI
+294 ETVEKYSEVI

-330 KPIIEQAKKLL
+330 KPIIDHAKKLL

-349 ITIEIQ
+349 ITKDIHN
-355 SSLPNIKCPVL
+355 SLPNIKCPVL

-373 TQVEYKQNLEVLESG
+373 TQVEYKQNLEVLENG
-388 LTNCSHETI
+388 LTNCSHETV
-397 AYDDL
+397 AYDNL

-409 ATGSIVEYHQ
+409 TNGSIVEYHQ

>member
-1 MNKTKMIM
+1 MR
-9 NIKAI
+9 IKLFFIAAI
-14 LISALLC
+14 LC
-21 LTASVA
+21 LMASVA
-27 NAQNGSWSGELNIQG
+27 KAQKGSWSGELNIQG
-42 MKLPLVFNFTDNGC
+42 IKLPLVFNFTDDGC

-77 GKLKVTVGMIGATFE
+77 GKLKVTAGMIGASFE
-92 GTMEEQAITGTFTQN
+92 GTMEEQTITGTFTQN
-107 GMSFP
+107 GMSLP

-128 VPPFPYT
+128 VPPFPYI
-135 TEEMTF
+135 TEEVTF

-155 EGWDKS
+155 EGWDKN
-161 TKVVVMVTGSG
+161 TKAVVMVTGSG

-179 LFEHKPFA
+179 IFDHKPFA

-229 GIDFLRRKFKSVGVI
+229 GIDLLRRKVKTVGVI

-250 TIALMLASEGKA
+250 TIALMLASEGKT
-262 DFIVTL
+262 DFIVSL
-268 AGMAISG
+268 AGMTISG
-275 KQTLMNQNLA
+275 KQTLLNQNIDA
-285 SLRSIGMPE
+285 LRSIGLQE
-294 EMVKKYSDVI
+294 ETVKKFSEVI

-330 KPIIEQAKKLL
+330 KPIIDQAKKLL

-349 ITIEIQ
+349 ITIDIHN
-355 SSLPNIKCPVL
+355 SLPNIKCPVL

-373 TQVEYKQNLEVLESG
+373 TQVAYKQNLEVLENG
-388 LTNCSHETI
+388 LSNCSHETI
-397 AYDDL
+397 AYDNL

-409 ATGSIVEYHQ
+409 TNGSIVEYHQ

>member
-92 GTMEEQAITGTFTQN
+92 GTMEEQAIIGTFTQN

-135 TEEMTF
+135 TEEVTF
-141 SNGDITLNGTLTLP
+141 SNGYITLNGTLTLP

-216 DFTTDDFKQDAAA
+216 DFTTDDFK
-229 GIDFLRRKFKSVGVI
+229 
-244 GHSEGG
+244 
-250 TIALMLASEGKA
+250 
-262 DFIVTL
+262 
-268 AGMAISG
+268 
-275 KQTLMNQNLA
+275 
-285 SLRSIGMPE
+285 
-294 EMVKKYSDVI
+294 
-304 SDIFDKVAAGQ
+304 
-315 DIDEYLKGAENMENF
+315 
-330 KPIIEQAKKLL
+330 
-341 TSPYMRHF
+341 
-349 ITIEIQ
+349 
-355 SSLPNIKCPVL
+355 
-366 ALNGKKD
+366 
-373 TQVEYKQNLEVLESG
+373 
-388 LTNCSHETI
+388 
-397 AYDDL
+397 
-402 NHLFQHC
+402 
-409 ATGSIVEYHQ
+409 
-419 IEETISQEVLDKI
+419 
-432 ISWIK
+432 

>member
-1 MNKTKMIM
+1 MR
-9 NIKAI
+9 IKLFFIAAI
-14 LISALLC
+14 LC
-21 LTASVA
+21 LMASVA
-27 NAQNGSWSGELNIQG
+27 KAQKGSWSGELNIQG
-42 MKLPLVFNFTDNGC
+42 IKLPLVFNFTDDGC

-77 GKLKVTVGMIGATFE
+77 GKLKVTAGMIGASFE
-92 GTMEEQAITGTFTQN
+92 GTMEEQTITGTFTQN
-107 GMSFP
+107 GMSLP

-128 VPPFPYT
+128 VPPFPYI
-135 TEEMTF
+135 TEEVTF

-155 EGWDKS
+155 EGWDKN
-161 TKVVVMVTGSG
+161 TKAVVMVTGSG

-179 LFEHKPFA
+179 IFDHKPFA

-229 GIDFLRRKFKSVGVI
+229 GIDLLRRKFKTVGVI

-250 TIALMLASEGKA
+250 TIALMLASEGKT
-262 DFIVTL
+262 DFVVSL
-268 AGMAISG
+268 AGMTISG
-275 KQTLMNQNLA
+275 KQTLLNQNIDA
-285 SLRSIGMPE
+285 LRSIGLQAE
-294 EMVKKYSDVI
+294 TVEKYSEVI

-330 KPIIEQAKKLL
+330 KPIIDHAKKLL

-349 ITIEIQ
+349 ITKDIHN
-355 SSLPNIKCPVL
+355 SLPNIKCPVL

-373 TQVEYKQNLEVLESG
+373 TQVEYKQNLEVLENG
-388 LTNCSHETI
+388 LTNCSHETV
-397 AYDDL
+397 AYDNL

-409 ATGSIVEYHQ
+409 TNGSIVEYHQ

>member
-1 MNKTKMIM
+1 MR
-9 NIKAI
+9 IKLFFIAAI
-14 LISALLC
+14 LC
-21 LTASVA
+21 LMASVA
-27 NAQNGSWSGELNIQG
+27 KAQKGSWSGELNIQG
-42 MKLPLVFNFTDNGC
+42 IKLPLVFNFTDDGC

-77 GKLKVTVGMIGATFE
+77 GKLKVTAGMIGASFE
-92 GTMEEQAITGTFTQN
+92 GTMEEQTITGTFTQN
-107 GMSFP
+107 GMSLP

-128 VPPFPYT
+128 VPPFPYI
-135 TEEMTF
+135 TEEVTF

-155 EGWDKS
+155 EGWDKN
-161 TKVVVMVTGSG
+161 TKAVVMVTGSG

-179 LFEHKPFA
+179 IFDHKPFA

-229 GIDFLRRKFKSVGVI
+229 GIDLLRRKFKTVGVI

-250 TIALMLASEGKA
+250 TIALMLASEGKT
-262 DFIVTL
+262 DFVVSL
-268 AGMAISG
+268 AGMTISG
-275 KQTLMNQNLA
+275 KQTLLNQNIDA
-285 SLRSIGMPE
+285 LRSIGLQE
-294 EMVKKYSDVI
+294 ETVKKYSEVI
-304 SDIFDKVAAGQ
+304 SDIFDKVAEGQ

-330 KPIIEQAKKLL
+330 KPIIDHAKKLL

-349 ITIEIQ
+349 ITKDIHN
-355 SSLPNIKCPVL
+355 SLPNIKCPVL

-373 TQVEYKQNLEVLESG
+373 TQVAYKQNLEVLENG

-397 AYDDL
+397 AYDNL

-409 ATGSIVEYHQ
+409 TNGSIVEYHQ

>member
-1 MNKTKMIM
+1 MR
-9 NIKAI
+9 IKLFFIAAI
-14 LISALLC
+14 LC
-21 LTASVA
+21 LMASVSK
-27 NAQNGSWSGELNIQG
+27 AQKGSWAGELNIQG
-42 MKLPLVFNFTDNGC
+42 IKLPLVFNFTDDGC

-77 GKLKVTVGMIGATFE
+77 GKLKVTAGMIGASFE
-92 GTMEEQAITGTFTQN
+92 GTMEEQTITGTFTQN
-107 GMSFP
+107 GMSLP

-128 VPPFPYT
+128 VPPFPYI
-135 TEEMTF
+135 TEEVTF

-155 EGWDKS
+155 EGWDKN
-161 TKVVVMVTGSG
+161 TKAVVMVTGSG

-179 LFEHKPFA
+179 IFDHKPFA

-229 GIDFLRRKFKSVGVI
+229 GIDLLRRKFKTVGVI

-250 TIALMLASEGKA
+250 TIALMLASEGKT
-262 DFIVTL
+262 DFVVSL
-268 AGMAISG
+268 AGMTISG
-275 KQTLMNQNLA
+275 KQTLLNQNIDA
-285 SLRSIGMPE
+285 LRSIGLQE
-294 EMVKKYSDVI
+294 ETVKKYSEVI

-330 KPIIEQAKKLL
+330 KPIIDHAKKLL

-349 ITIEIQ
+349 ITKDIHN
-355 SSLPNIKCPVL
+355 SLPNIKCPVL

-373 TQVEYKQNLEVLESG
+373 TQVEYKQNLEVLENG
-388 LTNCSHETI
+388 LSNCSHETV
-397 AYDDL
+397 AYDNL

-409 ATGSIVEYHQ
+409 TNGSIVEYHQ